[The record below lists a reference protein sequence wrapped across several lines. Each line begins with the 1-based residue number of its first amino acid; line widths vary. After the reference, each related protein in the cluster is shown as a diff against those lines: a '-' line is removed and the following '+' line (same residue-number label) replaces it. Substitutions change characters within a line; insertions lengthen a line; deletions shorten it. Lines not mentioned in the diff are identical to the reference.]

1 MIKDLLKSML
11 ELTNDTNL
19 NPSEK
24 ILLSSL
30 ILYHSHSDGY
40 SYPNYEHLM
49 ISLSTNRKATVS
61 DNLKALVGKNYITI
75 KKGKGNKNLY
85 FIHKH
90 LFYVG
95 EEAKKEQTT
104 TQQAKSKKMPV
115 DSDGRKP
122 LENQIHIDEVIQD
135 QEDSKVIEI
144 SKYTGFNNDQSK
156 ELLKESGNN
165 TAKVINA
172 FQYMRSQSNIKNEF
186 TYTKW
191 AITNEKK
198 INVEVRNPKSE
209 FKTVPSFNNF
219 EAREYDFEALEKRL
233 LGWEDQ
239 DENQEPKSLSD
250 YMIKN

>member
-1 MIKDLLKSML
+1 MIKDILKSML

-30 ILYHSHSDGY
+30 ILYHSHSNGY

-61 DNLKALVGKNYITI
+61 DNLKALVEKQYITI

-95 EEAKKEQTT
+95 EEKTQLEQPTKKEKT
-104 TQQAKSKKMPV
+104 KKLHV
-115 DSDGRKP
+115 DSDGKEP
-122 LENQIHIDEVIQD
+122 LENQIHIDEVIQ
-135 QEDSKVIEI
+135 EDPKVIEI
-144 SKYTGFNNDQSK
+144 SNYTGFNNDQSA

-165 TAKVINA
+165 TSKVINA
-172 FQYMRSQSNIKNEF
+172 FDYMKSKKKVGNEF

-191 AITNEKK
+191 AITNENK
-198 INVEVRNPKSE
+198 INIEVKNPKIE
-209 FKTVPSFNNF
+209 GKTISSFNNF
-219 EAREYDFEALEKRL
+219 TPREYDYDALEKRL

-239 DENQEPKSLSD
+239 EKDHEPKCLYE
-250 YMIKN
+250 YMK